1 MNYTL
6 KDYINKVDNNTIQPE
21 SIVEDYLNK
30 AQKEND
36 KYFSYVRFH
45 EDYIKENIQSLQ
57 QLPLR
62 GAPIGVKDNFITKG
76 YVSSCGSKM
85 LENYIGVYESTVTQN
100 LKQAGACMI
109 GKTNMDEFAMG
120 SSTENSYFG
129 VTKNPYGENMIPGGS
144 SGGSAVAVASDG
156 CIAALGT
163 DTGGS
168 IRQPASMC
176 GVVGLKPTYGR
187 VSRFGIQ
194 AMASSLDQAGTFTKT
209 VEDASILLKAMS
221 GKDEND
227 ATSVHKEDYDS
238 WDDAVKTKDLKGYK
252 IAVFNEFF
260 GEGIDE
266 DVKKVVKENISKIES
281 LGAQVE
287 YIDFPMLEYA
297 LSVYYVVMPAEL
309 STNLSR
315 FDGIRFGHQKDSFD
329 FDSIYDYY
337 SNIRKEGFGDETK
350 RRIIVGTYVLSAG
363 YYDAYYLRAQKIR
376 KLIKKDFDK
385 IFAEYDA
392 IVGPVAPTAAW
403 KIGEKT
409 NDPLKMYLSDIYTIP
424 ANLAGLPAISVPG
437 GFVNKDGSDL
447 PVGIHIMANQWR
459 EDNIFAVSSALEKN
473 N

>member
-62 GAPIGVKDNFITKG
+62 WAPIWVKDNFITKW

-85 LENYIGVYESTVTQN
+85 LENYIWVYESTVTQN
-100 LKQAGACMI
+100 LKQAWACMI
-109 GKTNMDEFAMG
+109 GKTNMDEFAMW
-120 SSTENSYFG
+120 SSTENSYFW
-129 VTKNPYGENMIPGGS
+129 VTKNPYWENMIPGGS
-144 SGGSAVAVASDG
+144 SGWSAVAVASDG

-163 DTGGS
+163 DTWWS

-176 GVVGLKPTYGR
+176 GVVGLKPTYWR

-194 AMASSLDQAGTFTKT
+194 AMASSLDQAWTFTKT

-221 GKDEND
+221 WKDEND

-238 WDDAVKTKDLKGYK
+238 WDDAVKTKDLKWYK

-260 GEGIDE
+260 GEWIDE

-281 LGAQVE
+281 LWAQVE

-315 FDGIRFGHQKDSFD
+315 FDGIRFWHQKDSFD

-403 KIGEKT
+403 KIWEKT

-424 ANLAGLPAISVPG
+424 ANLAWLPAISVPW
-437 GFVNKDGSDL
+437 GFVNKDWSDL
-447 PVGIHIMANQWR
+447 PVWIHIMANQWR